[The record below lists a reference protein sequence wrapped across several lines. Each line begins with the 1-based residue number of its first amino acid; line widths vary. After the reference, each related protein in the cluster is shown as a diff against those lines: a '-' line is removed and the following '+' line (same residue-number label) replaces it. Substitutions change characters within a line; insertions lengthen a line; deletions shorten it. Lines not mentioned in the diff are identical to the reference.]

1 MTYDEINTLLEDV
14 ANNKDDDA
22 LMLESFGKIRE
33 AIKGVYDKVDSL
45 DDELKKAKDEY
56 EKLRQARVKDFFNAT
71 DEVEDVT
78 KEIEDA
84 TEDAPITVSDL
95 FEDDVEVVDDV
106 DLKKEVEDE

>member
-14 ANNKDDDA
+14 ATNKEDDA

-33 AIKGVYDKVDSL
+33 AVKEVYDRVDSL

-71 DEVEDVT
+71 DEVEEVKV
-78 KEIEDA
+78 KEESI
-84 TEDAPITVSDL
+84 EDAPITVSDL
-95 FEDDVEVVDDV
+95 FEDDVEVVEDV
-106 DLKKEVEDE
+106 DIKKEVEDE